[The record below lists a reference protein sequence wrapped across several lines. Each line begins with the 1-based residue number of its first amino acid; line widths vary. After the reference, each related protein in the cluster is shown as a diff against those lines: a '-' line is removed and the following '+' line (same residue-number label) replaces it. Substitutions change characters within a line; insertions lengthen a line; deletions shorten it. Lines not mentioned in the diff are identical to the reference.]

1 MKSLILLL
9 SILIA
14 TQYAF
19 SQDEKWVAPEDANE
33 VKNPVN
39 KSVKAIAKGKNLYL
53 KNCLFCHGE
62 KGEGDGD
69 AVSVLP
75 VKPANFTSTDFRGQ
89 TDGAIFWKIT
99 TGKSP
104 MARFKGALED
114 EEIWHII
121 HYLRTLSEPDTPVIK
136 SSN

>member
-1 MKSLILLL
+1 MKSLILII
-9 SILIA
+9 SILIV

-33 VKNPVN
+33 VKNPIE
-39 KSVKAIAKGKNLYL
+39 KSVKVVAKGKNLYL
-53 KNCLFCHGE
+53 KNCMFCHGE
-62 KGEGDGD
+62 KGEGDGE
-69 AVSVLP
+69 AVAVLP
-75 VKPANFTSTDFRGQ
+75 VKPANFTLDEFRNQ
-89 TDGAIFWKIT
+89 TDGSVFWKIT

-121 HYLRTLSEPDTPVIK
+121 HYLRTLSEPVNPAVK
-136 SSN
+136 VSN